1 MVKWSHIIHAGT
13 RKNTAYNGDEC
24 ESVHAVD
31 GEEKIRGK
39 EIEELKE
46 ETGRTG
52 AELKEETGRTK
63 AELQESHTP

>member
-1 MVKWSHIIHAGT
+1 M
-13 RKNTAYNGDEC
+13 
-24 ESVHAVD
+24 HAVD

-52 AELKEETGRTK
+52 AELKEETRRTK